1 MRDTRTAQISIFESG
16 IDHQIA
22 YELKHMSQWLDQ
34 HPELLDLVA
43 EDVLR
48 DRGSLLGRRGLTVE
62 TILRCAILKQYRQ
75 VDYRTL
81 AFYLQD
87 SVSFIDFARLGCSK
101 APGKSTLQ
109 SLISVI
115 SDQTWLQLN
124 RSLLASARELGI
136 EDGTVIRVDSTVTD
150 TAILKPM
157 DSGLLSDSVRV
168 MVRLLKPA
176 RQFGVAGY
184 RVHLRKARRLA
195 SAIRN
200 AASEAARYPLYE
212 QMLQVTRITVGYL
225 QKAYKQLRYKVFAAS
240 WVQQV
245 EHFQALIDQVIDQT
259 ERRVINGEQV
269 PAPQKIVSLF
279 EPHTDIIVKSRREVQ
294 YGHKISISTGASALV
309 LDVIVEHG
317 NPPDSHCLAPIL
329 NRHIEQYGQ
338 APVDLAADGGYASK
352 DNLSQAKSLG
362 VEHSAFHKRVGLTVE
377 EMTGDQWLYN
387 KLRRFRAG
395 IEATISYLKRCF
407 GLSRCNWKGLAHFKS
422 YVHSAVFTHN
432 LVQMA
437 YQSPG

>member
-1 MRDTRTAQISIFESG
+1 MRESRTAQMSIFDLG

-43 EDVLR
+43 QDVLK

-87 SVSFIDFARLGCSK
+87 SVSFIDFARLGPTK

-109 SLISVI
+109 SLVSAI
-115 SDQTWLQLN
+115 SDRTWSSLN
-124 RSLLASARELGI
+124 QCLLASAQKQAI

-168 MVRLLKPA
+168 MARLLKHS
-176 RQFGVAGY
+176 REFGMVGY

-200 AASEAARYPLYE
+200 ASSEATRHPLYE
-212 QMLQVTRITVGYL
+212 QLLQVTRITVGYL
-225 QKAYKQLRYKVFAAS
+225 TKAYKRLKNKVSAQA
-240 WVQQV
+240 WVRQV
-245 EHFQALIDQVIDQT
+245 EHFEPLIAQVIDQT
-259 ERRVINGEQV
+259 ERRVIKGEKV
-269 PAPQKIVSLF
+269 PSSQKIVSLF

-294 YGHKISISTGASALV
+294 YGHKISICTGASALV
-309 LDVIVEHG
+309 LDVIVEQG
-317 NPPDSHCLAPIL
+317 NPPDTQCLTPTL
-329 NRHIEQYGQ
+329 NRHIEQYGK
-338 APVDLAADGGYASK
+338 APVDLAADGGYASR
-352 DNLSQAKSLG
+352 DNLSQAKALG
-362 VEHSAFHKRVGLTVE
+362 VKHPAFHKRVGLTVDQ
-377 EMTGDQWLYN
+377 MTGDQWLYN

-432 LVQMA
+432 LVQMTYRA
-437 YQSPG
+437 PS